1 MSQQPAQLQSSQI
14 QLGLP
19 EPLLIAID
27 SYIQYGDTWDMET
40 DTNIEKQFP
49 DAPKLDATRAS
60 IIKFIMSAY
69 SNKMSDKARILYSEI
84 RKDYPYHKYI
94 TLRSAHPSILL
105 EPKTR
110 AFRLICAMVY
120 MGIPIPGYFDGRKLT
135 FDQSK

>member
-1 MSQQPAQLQSSQI
+1 MPQKPEQLQSSQI

-19 EPLLIAID
+19 EPLLTALD
-27 SYIQYGDTWDMET
+27 SYIEHGDTWDMEP
-40 DTNIEKQFP
+40 DLYIEKNYP
-49 DAPKLDATRAS
+49 IAPKLDATRAS

-69 SNKMSDKARILYSEI
+69 SNKVSDKARALYSEI
-84 RKDYPYHKYI
+84 RKDYPYYKYI

-135 FDQSK
+135 FKKGE